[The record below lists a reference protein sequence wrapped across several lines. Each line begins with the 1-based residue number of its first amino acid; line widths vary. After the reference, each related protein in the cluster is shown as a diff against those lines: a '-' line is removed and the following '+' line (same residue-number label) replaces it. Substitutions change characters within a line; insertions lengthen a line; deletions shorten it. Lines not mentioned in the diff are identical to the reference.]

1 MLPLKFLPELLP
13 AVRVLPGTYEFCLSA
28 EHGRVQQWG
37 RTREG
42 PPLRSLGV
50 LIFSSDTF
58 LGFEWS
64 NILGFP

>member
-1 MLPLKFLPELLP
+1 MKSVSLQSIE
-13 AVRVLPGTYEFCLSA
+13 AQWR
-28 EHGRVQQWG
+28 RVQQWG

-50 LIFSSDTF
+50 LNFASDTF
-58 LGFEWS
+58 LGFECS